1 MKKIISLFYLVLAI
15 QFSFSQSLN
24 DKPTF
29 NVNYFDAKDKWV
41 IFPKKD
47 TDSIYPFGFIYLD
60 LQAGFTLNYEGN
72 VVIDKNGKFKLYNK
86 NNDGFTKVR
95 LEPYKT
101 ANVFIIP
108 DKIIEGFKLSA
119 KPDWLAIYEPS
130 SPESIQTLK
139 DFGYHYNH
147 VGACEKALTFLE
159 KAYKINPHFD
169 GLEFELAYAYNHL
182 GLYEKAIPILDKAI
196 SNNPKN
202 YYFFRELGFAY
213 VKQNKI
219 DLAEKTY
226 SKGIKMSDN
235 DFEKSEMALN
245 MTQGYFKSKNRKKF
259 DEWSKITRKYA
270 EPNSQ
275 YAQYIDMFEK
285 EWDSPR

>member
-72 VVIDKNGKFKLYNK
+72 VVIDKNGKFKFYNK

-196 SNNPKN
+196 SNNLKN